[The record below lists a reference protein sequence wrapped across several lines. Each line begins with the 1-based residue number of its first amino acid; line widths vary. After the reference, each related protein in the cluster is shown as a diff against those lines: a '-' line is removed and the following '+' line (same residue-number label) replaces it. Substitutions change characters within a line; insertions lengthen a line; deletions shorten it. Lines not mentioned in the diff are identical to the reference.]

1 MSKRL
6 SIVKIDAS
14 SVQGEGAY
22 ILWRRMTWGERREVA
37 NDIRA
42 DKVDVIAMLLDLLQD
57 WNWVDADGEKLPLP
71 QVADDLERLY
81 DEEVSFL
88 ADVGRRAIEGRL
100 EFTLDAEK
108 N

>member
-1 MSKRL
+1 MSKRQ

-37 NDIRA
+37 KDIRE

-71 QVADDLERLY
+71 QVADDLEKLY